1 MGGTPS
7 YVRTLEG
14 WVCTAFIMDVF
25 SRRIVGWHTSDSL
38 KTDLALDA
46 LEMAVYQRKRDG
58 MDLSGLID
66 HCDRGVQYRA
76 VRYGAALDDCQAV
89 ASVESKG
96 GDSYDNAMAEAL
108 NCLYKAELVRPH
120 GMFRD
125 LQDVEIATARW
136 AHWYNNTVR
145 PHSAISMQT
154 PVEHEAAW
162 ALQAPTTD
170 TDAGAGLAESAPP
183 DPGQRQPALAGT
195 R

>member
-1 MGGTPS
+1 
-7 YVRTLEG
+7 
-14 WVCTAFIMDVF
+14 
-25 SRRIVGWHTSDSL
+25 
-38 KTDLALDA
+38 
-46 LEMAVYQRKRDG
+46 
-58 MDLSGLID
+58 
-66 HCDRGVQYRA
+66 
-76 VRYGAALDDCQAV
+76 
-89 ASVESKG
+89 
-96 GDSYDNAMAEAL
+96 MAEAL

-170 TDAGAGLAESAPP
+170 TNTGAGLTEAAPP

>member
-1 MGGTPS
+1 
-7 YVRTLEG
+7 
-14 WVCTAFIMDVF
+14 
-25 SRRIVGWHTSDSL
+25 
-38 KTDLALDA
+38 
-46 LEMAVYQRKRDG
+46 
-58 MDLSGLID
+58 
-66 HCDRGVQYRA
+66 
-76 VRYGAALDDCQAV
+76 
-89 ASVESKG
+89 
-96 GDSYDNAMAEAL
+96 MAEAL
-108 NCLYKAELVRPH
+108 NCLCKAELVRPH

-136 AHWYNNTVR
+136 VHWYNTAR
-145 PHSAISMQT
+145 PHSAIRMRT

>member
-76 VRYGAALDDCQAV
+76 GRLPGGGLGGIQ
-89 ASVESKG
+89 G

-108 NCLYKAELVRPH
+108 NCLCKAERVKPH
-120 GMFRD
+120 GLFRD

-136 AHWYNNTVR
+136 AHWYNTAR
-145 PHSAISMQT
+145 PHWAISMQT

-170 TDAGAGLAESAPP
+170 TDADAGAGLAESAPP

>member
-1 MGGTPS
+1 
-7 YVRTLEG
+7 
-14 WVCTAFIMDVF
+14 
-25 SRRIVGWHTSDSL
+25 
-38 KTDLALDA
+38 
-46 LEMAVYQRKRDG
+46 
-58 MDLSGLID
+58 
-66 HCDRGVQYRA
+66 
-76 VRYGAALDDCQAV
+76 
-89 ASVESKG
+89 
-96 GDSYDNAMAEAL
+96 MAEAL

-170 TDAGAGLAESAPP
+170 TDTDAGAGLAEPAPP